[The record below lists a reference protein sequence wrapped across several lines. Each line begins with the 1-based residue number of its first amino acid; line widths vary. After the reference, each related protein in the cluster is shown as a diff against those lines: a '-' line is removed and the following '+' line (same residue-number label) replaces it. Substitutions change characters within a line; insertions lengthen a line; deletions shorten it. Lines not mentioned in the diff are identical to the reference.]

1 MLKFKVYVLIT
12 IVGIIALLAVACGPT
27 APTPTP
33 APTPAP
39 IPSLSPSPTPT
50 TSPAPSPALNGSLTV
65 YVTDAPPRDEV
76 TSIMVTVS
84 EVQVHK
90 AVAEQEQEQE
100 QSATDNQTQE
110 QEQEQQQTQLGEGE
124 WISISLS
131 DNATTFDLLEI
142 KGIEQYLGASEI
154 AAGKYTQ
161 VRLVIDNIQ
170 VRLGEG
176 ELQDATLPSGE
187 LKIVRPFDIIAG
199 EATAMVLDF
208 DADKMVTV
216 TGADKIMVKP
226 VIKLT
231 VRQEKSKPA
240 GREDEEEPED
250 KDEEPVSVEVSCDD
264 FAGNPHISE
273 EMEVE
278 VGDSFKIALCS
289 NQTTGFQWSESAQID
304 DGTIAEQTNH
314 KFISPEEQPIVG
326 AAGQEAWTFQAL
338 QEGTTTVKMEYSQ
351 PWEGGTKTEW
361 TFTLTLVV
369 R

>member
-1 MLKFKVYVLIT
+1 MLKFKVYALIA
-12 IVGIIALLAVACGPT
+12 IVGIIALLAVACGQA

-33 APTPAP
+33 AP
-39 IPSLSPSPTPT
+39 IPSPSPTPT
-50 TSPAPSPALNGSLTV
+50 TPPTPSPVLSGSLTV

-90 AVAEQEQEQE
+90 AAAEQEQE
-100 QSATDNQTQE
+100 QSASDNQTQE
-110 QEQEQQQTQLGEGE
+110 QEQQQTQEGEGE

-154 AAGKYTQ
+154 TAGKYTQ
-161 VRLVIDNIQ
+161 VRLVIDKIQ
-170 VRLGEG
+170 VKLGEG
-176 ELQDATLPSGE
+176 ELQEATVPSEE

-208 DADKMVTV
+208 DADRMVTI
-216 TGADKIMVKP
+216 TGAGKITVKP

-231 VRQEKSKPA
+231 VRQEKTKP
-240 GREDEEEPED
+240 EDQEDEEEPDEEEPED
-250 KDEEPVSVEVSCDD
+250 EDEEQASVEVSCDE
-264 FAGNPHISE
+264 FAGDQHISGE
-273 EMEVE
+273 VEVE
-278 VGDSFKIALCS
+278 VGDSFTVALCS

-304 DGTIAEQTNH
+304 DETIVEQTNH
-314 KFISPEEQPIVG
+314 IFISPEEPQTVG
-326 AAGQEAWTFQAL
+326 DAGQEVWTFQAL

-351 PWEGGTKTEW
+351 PWEGGTKAEW

-369 R
+369 E

>member
-1 MLKFKVYVLIT
+1 MLKLKVYALIA
-12 IVGIIALLAVACGPT
+12 IVGIIALLATACGQT
-27 APTPTP
+27 T
-33 APTPAP
+33 
-39 IPSLSPSPTPT
+39 PTPT
-50 TSPAPSPALNGSLTV
+50 TVPTPSPLPSTSPTPSPAPSPVLSGSLTV

-100 QSATDNQTQE
+100 QAASDNQN
-110 QEQEQQQTQLGEGE
+110 QEQEQQQTQQGEGE

-142 KGIEQYLGASEI
+142 KGIEQYLGASELD
-154 AAGKYTQ
+154 AGKYTQ

-170 VRLGEG
+170 VKLGEG

-187 LKIVRPFDIIAG
+187 LKIVRPFDIVAG
-199 EATAMVLDF
+199 EATAIVLDF

-216 TGADKIMVKP
+216 TGAGKIMVKP

-231 VRQEKSKPA
+231 VRQEKSKTK
-240 GREDEEEPED
+240 GQEDEEELEEE
-250 KDEEPVSVEVSCDD
+250 DEEQASVEVSCDD
-264 FAGNPHISE
+264 FAGNQHISKE
-273 EMEVE
+273 IEVE
-278 VGDSFKIALCS
+278 AGDSFKIALCS

-304 DGTIAEQTNH
+304 DETIVEQTDH
-314 KFISPEEQPIVG
+314 EFISPEEQQLVG
-326 AAGQEAWTFQAL
+326 AAGQEVWTFQAL
-338 QEGTTTVKMEYSQ
+338 QEGTATVKIEYGQ
-351 PWEGGTKTEW
+351 PWEGGTKAEW

-369 R
+369 E

>member
-1 MLKFKVYVLIT
+1 MLKFKVYALVAI
-12 IVGIIALLAVACGPT
+12 IGILSLLAVACGQA
-27 APTPTP
+27 APAPTP

-39 IPSLSPSPTPT
+39 IPSPSPTSLPT
-50 TSPAPSPALNGSLTV
+50 PTPSPAPSPALSGSLTV

-90 AVAEQEQEQE
+90 AAAEQEQE
-100 QSATDNQTQE
+100 QSASDNQTQE
-110 QEQEQQQTQLGEGE
+110 QEQQQTQQGEGE

-170 VRLGEG
+170 VKLGEG
-176 ELQDATLPSGE
+176 ELQDATVPSEE

-208 DADKMVTV
+208 DADRMVTV

-231 VRQEKSKPA
+231 VRQEKPKPE
-240 GREDEEEPED
+240 GQGDGEEPEEDEEQA
-250 KDEEPVSVEVSCDD
+250 SVEVSCDE
-264 FAGNPHISE
+264 FASDQHISQGFE
-273 EMEVE
+273 IDT
-278 VGDSFKIALCS
+278 GDSFTVALCS

-304 DGTIAEQTNH
+304 DETIVEQTNH
-314 KFISPEEQPIVG
+314 KFISPEEQQIVG
-326 AAGQEAWTFQAL
+326 AAGQEVWTFQAL
-338 QEGTTTVKMEYSQ
+338 QEGTTTISMEYRR
-351 PWEGGTKTEW
+351 PWEDTEEAEW

-369 R
+369 K